1 MYSRV
6 LVDFHVI
13 PFNENN
19 PGMQTQALESTFG
32 QPLPPADPQHIQNR
46 HYGQNA
52 PSNSDTTR
60 SRSRSTEGT
69 DNTEASH
76 SNQTINE
83 PSAPISQPVQ
93 NLGMA
98 LQHATLDTQTF
109 TNFNNPGV
117 SLLFID
123 LVSKVHSKPKI
134 MTYNGESLPDS
145 FPEKDER

>member
-1 MYSRV
+1 MQAWSNDREGQERRGV
-6 LVDFHVI
+6 QVVELHGTQNNFEQLLLSAQSFHVI

-19 PGMQTQALESTFG
+19 LGMQTQALESTFG
-32 QPLPPADPQHIQNR
+32 QPLPPADPQHIQSR

-83 PSAPISQPVQ
+83 VTAFLP
-93 NLGMA
+93 LFFY
-98 LQHATLDTQTF
+98 ATRFASEKIFD
-109 TNFNNPGV
+109 
-117 SLLFID
+117 
-123 LVSKVHSKPKI
+123 VHSA
-134 MTYNGESLPDS
+134 TFHD
-145 FPEKDER
+145 